1 MPTSRPEPQRADA
14 QRNRERILEAAHG
27 AFEES
32 SDASLNSIAKR
43 AGVGPG
49 TLYRHFP
56 TREAL
61 ILAVYQHDVR
71 QLVDAVPD
79 MLVKHEPLEAFRIWF
94 ERLADYIRVKHGL
107 GEALHTAA
115 AQKIIDDTYPPVTAA
130 VAKLLA
136 ACETA
141 GAIRQ
146 GLEPAD
152 VLLLMGFLWR
162 VAPSESGHRQ
172 AERILDLVIE
182 SLQIKTQRGR

>member
-1 MPTSRPEPQRADA
+1 
-14 QRNRERILEAAHG
+14 
-27 AFEES
+27 
-32 SDASLNSIAKR
+32 
-43 AGVGPG
+43 
-49 TLYRHFP
+49 
-56 TREAL
+56 
-61 ILAVYQHDVR
+61 
-71 QLVDAVPD
+71 VPD

-162 VAPSESGHRQ
+162 VSDDKQGRAQ
-172 AERILDLVIE
+172 AARTLDLV
-182 SLQIKTQRGR
+182 LQGIRPTPIRR

>member
-1 MPTSRPEPQRADA
+1 VPTSRPEPQRADA

-71 QLVDAVPD
+71 KLVDAVPD

-162 VAPSESGHRQ
+162 VSDDKQGRAQ
-172 AERILDLVIE
+172 AARTLDLV
-182 SLQIKTQRGR
+182 LQGIRPTPIRR